1 MGTSIDNTH
10 KGIDLDEL
18 CENCGYRYGAHN
30 GNHCPVVGREF
41 AHSGLYR
48 TTKGVDYQKEK
59 KPMYRFK
66 QGTVLQDL
74 INTRPCLKEFSR
86 FMGKAG
92 ISTVDPR
99 IHLDNEA
106 SNEAANSNPE
116 WQDYGL
122 KHGLLEEVEQ
132 PLSFKV
138 EVDGEVVWEG
148 EGAKLVIAE
157 NDWWVLGLT
166 KEGCRRLNSV
176 RGPLRGTNVANNG
189 DKILEHD

>member
-1 MGTSIDNTH
+1 MEKAMYEVCGACGKLYGDH
-10 KGIDLDEL
+10 FDEECPPRDLQ
-18 CENCGYRYGAHN
+18 GGSVFIPTGRYRATAEEE
-30 GNHCPVVGREF
+30 R
-41 AHSGLYR
+41 
-48 TTKGVDYQKEK
+48 
-59 KPMYRFK
+59 PMQYRFK
-66 QGTVLQDL
+66 EETGLQDL
-74 INTRPCLKEFSR
+74 LNTRPCLEEFYR